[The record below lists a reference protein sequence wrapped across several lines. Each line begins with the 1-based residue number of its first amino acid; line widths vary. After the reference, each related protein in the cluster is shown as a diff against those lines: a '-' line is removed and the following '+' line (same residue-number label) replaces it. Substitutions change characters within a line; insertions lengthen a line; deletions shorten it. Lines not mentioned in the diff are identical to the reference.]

1 MKLKIDF
8 EIAQNELAQTWPSF
22 FMLGSCFAQNQAERM
37 AQLGFDV
44 LSNPFGIIYNPVSI
58 QNLLQ
63 RISNNTTYTETDFNQ
78 RNTVFSWEHHGD
90 FKYSGVTPAVET
102 SNVILT
108 TARQAA
114 QKADVILL
122 TLGTSLVHTHNDIPV
137 ANCHKIA
144 NHEFEQKQ
152 LTFDE
157 TKTSIEHSISLIKQ
171 LNPTASIIITVSPV
185 RHLRSGIIENSR
197 SKAVLLAAL
206 HEVLRSVTNVTYFP
220 SYELFID
227 ELRDYRFAK
236 EDMTHPTP
244 QAETYI
250 WDRFCETYF
259 TATTRDI
266 IEHVKKYNLFAAHRP
281 IHSANEHVQKV
292 AEKRNTLQLTYP
304 FLKIK

>member
-22 FMLGSCFAQNQAERM
+22 FMLGSCFAQNQADRM

-44 LSNPFGIIYNPVSI
+44 VSNPFGIIYNPVSI

-63 RISNNTTYTETDFNQ
+63 RIRSNTAYTETDFNQ

-90 FKYSGVTPAVET
+90 FKYSGATPAVET
-102 SNVILT
+102 SNAILT

-122 TLGTSLVHTHNDIPV
+122 TLGTSFVHTHNNILV

-157 TKTSIEHSISLIKQ
+157 TKNSIEHSISLIKQ
-171 LNPTASIIITVSPV
+171 LNPTAS
-185 RHLRSGIIENSR
+185 HYYGKSG
-197 SKAVLLAAL
+197 
-206 HEVLRSVTNVTYFP
+206 
-220 SYELFID
+220 
-227 ELRDYRFAK
+227 
-236 EDMTHPTP
+236 
-244 QAETYI
+244 
-250 WDRFCETYF
+250 
-259 TATTRDI
+259 
-266 IEHVKKYNLFAAHRP
+266 
-281 IHSANEHVQKV
+281 
-292 AEKRNTLQLTYP
+292 
-304 FLKIK
+304 